1 MPSLLCIIFRGGISS
16 HWVFQ
21 SLQKKLMF
29 FQSLHKESLFLQGQ
43 KLCILQ
49 HTTCSRQQ
57 NTTVSAGL
65 SIFSLAA
72 LSDTHSSVLHPSL
85 IAVFF
90 QNKFQSISQEKK
102 KKRCSI
108 WGKKK
113 TLFCGSIFRTNNVK
127 QNKFVNKNCFV
138 ALNRL
143 TMKRSFRALVFYF
156 FSKAK
161 TFIVVLHLC

>member
-1 MPSLLCIIFRGGISS
+1 MVFPHTEFFSLYRKSYCSFSLYIKS
-16 HWVFQ
+16 HYSF
-21 SLQKKLMF
+21 KGRNF
-29 FQSLHKESLFLQGQ
+29 F
-43 KLCILQ
+43 LQ